1 MESPF
6 ENERGQNPK
15 NEKGTPMQAR
25 NPQPRH
31 PARRQQQQPGN
42 SQTRRA
48 RKPFA
53 RGICKSPKRQAHSLP
68 TPFFPN
74 AREQIPHMPHMRIS
88 QKVKGI
94 LMQNPQHIVFI

>member
-15 NEKGTPMQAR
+15 NEKGTLMQAR
-25 NPQPRH
+25 NPQ
-31 PARRQQQQPGN
+31 
-42 SQTRRA
+42 
-48 RKPFA
+48 
-53 RGICKSPKRQAHSLP
+53 PKRQAHSLP
-68 TPFFPN
+68 TPSFPN